1 MHVRVEQSYRESFLG
16 YGLVSTKCRWRA
28 CTCLATEHI
37 IRYTA
42 VRLREEC
49 AILEINTRV
58 WVPATWA
65 RLAELRGTG
74 SRGSRVFHVVLGEG
88 QVVDM
93 YETTNFGL
101 KCLDILSL
109 LHTVNM

>member
-1 MHVRVEQSYRESFLG
+1 M
-16 YGLVSTKCRWRA
+16 
-28 CTCLATEHI
+28 TELI

-42 VRLREEC
+42 FRLREEFT
-49 AILEINTRV
+49 ILEINTRV
-58 WVPATWA
+58 WVPTTWA
-65 RLAELRGTG
+65 RLAELQGTG
-74 SRGSRVFHVVLGEG
+74 SRGSRVFHVLLGEG

-109 LHTVNM
+109 LHTVSVW

>member
-1 MHVRVEQSYRESFLG
+1 MLMVLFRRTAD
-16 YGLVSTKCRWRA
+16 VSERSTPLMRSI
-28 CTCLATEHI
+28 L
-37 IRYTA
+37 RYTA

-58 WVPATWA
+58 WVPTTWA
-65 RLAELRGTG
+65 RLAELQGTG
-74 SRGSRVFHVVLGEG
+74 LRGSRVFHVVLGEG